1 MNKNEKYIP
10 EIISPL
16 RSKTVAVPKSIYK
29 ASGIKILK
37 KRIKSLVFS
46 TDVSI
51 ISNCNADAVMAVY
64 PFTPTM
70 AISQSIIQVASNPV
84 FVGVGGGLTSGPRV
98 INLAMHADFLGA
110 YGIVVNSP
118 IPNERIREMN
128 EVLDI
133 PIIASV
139 VSFNDDIEGKINAGA
154 DILNVSGG
162 KNTIELVKQIREKV
176 GDEFPIIATGGPTE
190 ELISQT
196 IEAGANAITFTP
208 PTSGEI
214 FSKIMQNY
222 RTIKR
227 EENK

>member
-1 MNKNEKYIP
+1 MNKNEKFVP

-29 ASGIKILK
+29 ASGIMILK

-70 AISQSIIQVASNPV
+70 AISQSIIQVASNPT
-84 FVGVGGGLTSGPRV
+84 FVGVGGGLTSGARV

-118 IPNERIREMN
+118 IPNEIIREMN

-162 KNTIELVKQIREKV
+162 KNTIELVKFIRSKV
-176 GDEFPIIATGGPTE
+176 GNDFPIIATGGPTE
-190 ELISQT
+190 ELITQT

-208 PTSGEI
+208 PSSGEI

-222 RTIKR
+222 RNIKR